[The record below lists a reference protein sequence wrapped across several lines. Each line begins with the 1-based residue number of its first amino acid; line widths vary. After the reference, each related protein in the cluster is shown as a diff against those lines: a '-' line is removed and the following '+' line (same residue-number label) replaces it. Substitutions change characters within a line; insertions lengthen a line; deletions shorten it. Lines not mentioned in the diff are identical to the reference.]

1 MKVSKQELEAVTALS
16 PEKRYNYF
24 VKRIC
29 DWEQV
34 WGLFEDDCIVLNEA
48 KNGKLYVLLFPFED
62 FASHYAT
69 NTKGMTKQPHIG
81 VLIYTNSL
89 KQSEKVAGKQ
99 R

>member
-34 WGLFEDDCIVLNEA
+34 W
-48 KNGKLYVLLFPFED
+48 
-62 FASHYAT
+62 
-69 NTKGMTKQPHIG
+69 TKQRTASS
-81 VLIYTNSL
+81 IYYCFRL
-89 KQSEKVAGKQ
+89 KTLLNTMQQTQGE
-99 R
+99 